1 VTFRTIEV
9 DVIDGR
15 VKPTGS
21 DELPD
26 RARALLTVIEEA
38 PKNGACAELLGLK
51 RFLELPHIPV
61 TAEQIRK
68 SLEEDYY
75 DQ

>member
-1 VTFRTIEV
+1 LKSI
-9 DVIDGR
+9 VIDGR

-21 DELPD
+21 DELPE
-26 RARALLTVIEEA
+26 RARALLTLIEES
-38 PKNGACAELLGLK
+38 PKNGASGELPGLK

-61 TAEQIRK
+61 TAEQVRK